1 MGRNLDDVIKALSPE
16 RQAKVEALARKKAN
30 EMIAAAKSL
39 ADFRKAV
46 GKTQEEVGKQL
57 GIKQHAVS
65 QLEKRSD
72 LYLSTL
78 ARFLDSLGMTLEL
91 ALIAADG
98 TRIPLDNFHPWNEGL
113 KEFQGAV
120 STELKS
126 TASKQRA
133 TVKNCELRQRRL
145 RLLLRRRVVR
155 MGSRRI
161 ELDQRCSR
169 TSPTR
174 GSCPC
179 AGSP

>member
-1 MGRNLDDVIKALSPE
+1 MGRDLDDVIKAMSLE
-16 RQAKVEALARKKAN
+16 RQAKLSALAQKKAN
-30 EMIAAAKSL
+30 EMVAAAKSL

-46 GKTQEEVGKQL
+46 GKTQDEVGKQL

-98 TRIPLDNFHPWNEGL
+98 SRIPLDNFHPWNEGL

-120 STELKS
+120 TTVSKNAVSTNA
-126 TASKQRA
+126 ASKQRTTAKESKPARAPGGVKRA
-133 TVKNCELRQRRL
+133 TPSSKSTKASVSKSVNAERR
-145 RLLLRRRVVR
+145 
-155 MGSRRI
+155 
-161 ELDQRCSR
+161 
-169 TSPTR
+169 P
-174 GSCPC
+174 
-179 AGSP
+179 